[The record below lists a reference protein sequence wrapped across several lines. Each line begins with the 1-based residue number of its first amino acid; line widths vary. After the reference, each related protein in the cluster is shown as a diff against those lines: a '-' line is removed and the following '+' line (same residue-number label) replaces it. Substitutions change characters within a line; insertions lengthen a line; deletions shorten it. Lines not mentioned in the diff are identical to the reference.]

1 MDKGQRKILRSPTV
15 KRKSKVQPVGQR
27 LTLERV
33 LGLTVTSNAALSYDP
48 VNGTIAYPAGCVVV
62 LFNPR
67 RNRQT
72 HIFNSVKKTIT
83 SVAFSSDGKHLVTGE
98 CGHQPAVR
106 VWDVIEKTQVAEFH
120 GHKFGVN
127 CVAFSPNLKYIV
139 SIGSQHDMM
148 VNVWNWRTG
157 NKVAS
162 NKVSSKVRAVAF
174 AADSGCFVT
183 VGNRH
188 VKFWYLDSSKSKIN
202 QTVPLLGRSG
212 ILGEQKNNFF
222 CDVACGRGRWSG
234 STFVITQSGLLCE
247 FNEKRLLDKWVELMT
262 KSASC
267 IAAGEEHIYVGCAE
281 GVVRVFST
289 GTLSFVTSLPHPH
302 FLGVEVATATTS
314 SDMICTRSDAKYPD
328 TIAIALDDDHKKVAC
343 IYNDHSLYLWDVLNI
358 RRVGKA
364 WSFLYH
370 SGCIWA
376 LEVYPVLDSQ
386 QQGTLPPGSFIT
398 ASSDDTIRVWNLE
411 SQMTEAPNCKRNI
424 YSNELLKI
432 LYTDPALN
440 FLCDVNYNPAGA
452 TDKTDTTWEGKNG
465 VRSIRVSPDGEHL
478 ASGDRQG
485 NVRIYDLRQMA
496 EIKSIEAHESDV
508 VCLEYSFSKAG
519 PRILATG
526 SRDRL
531 IHVFDVEQKYG
542 LLQTL
547 DDHSAAIQSVRFTDS
562 DNKLRM
568 LSCGSDKS
576 LLFRN
581 ACLNPN
587 FEFSL
592 AQHLV
597 SKATMYDMIID
608 PTQKFVA
615 TACQDRNIRVY
626 NMATAKQKKNYRG
639 SLGDEGVLLRVQLD
653 PSGTYAATSCSDKNL
668 CVLEFYTGELVGTVY
683 GHSEIVTG
691 LRFTNDLKHLIS
703 VSADG
708 CVFVWRLPSG
718 MTKTMRH
725 RMEELGQMP
734 QNTES
739 LSDLRREATLTPNPV
754 FLDTT
759 FHSPHH
765 FPVQKENIS
774 PSRILAAMDLPNQLP
789 SHPPNN
795 QSTPVGKGIDLNS
808 TQQSPMDYRFSVGS
822 LPNWAKAKFGDGSG
836 NETDGGPDAQ
846 QPKGRW
852 AQRFDQNIAFK
863 SQLDLTQLDDEHDQ
877 RRFTYGAG
885 GLQTS
890 MPDLRR
896 ETVVFKQHVPLKNIP
911 IIDDDDETN
920 IDDDEDFFPAYLN
933 GKEANSLAESDRSS
947 SDYDD
952 RRGKRKSEP
961 TGRRS
966 DAGMTGRKWGSR
978 LSLNTDRVASF
989 DLDDADELD
998 NWSDTTEVIY
1008 PPSDSETVDTYAST
1022 YQVFAVDEGRVCS
1035 KKKVTPASSS
1045 NMDEA
1050 DSETTEPISLEDQ
1063 DDDDPPDETQVS
1075 SSASTPSDPDH
1086 DILARTPDKEQFVK
1100 ENFESVSFTPITAEK
1115 FAQHVASVEQAA
1127 EDSNSSNVPFSPRL
1141 SLSSRFLSRSHFGA
1155 GRLGLSGANQR
1166 PENWLDMNWR
1176 SGGLLN
1182 QSPDKDD
1189 PPSPPTKLENKEP
1202 IFTSPRSS
1210 QNLSSP
1216 GTCGTPSPRT
1226 LRRFWADL
1234 SLPQQTIKEEHP
1246 LPRIPVPESLLHV
1259 RGDRLNTSVP
1269 PLNGSK
1275 IPLPA
1280 VQNTKQSTDCVEC
1293 NLPSPYLVGSSRPP
1307 RAPPSPEHR
1316 GCLSPKLVRN
1326 HDMRPIGIVPIGIVD
1341 TTPPQSPRQSRPPI
1355 NSIPL
1360 RNSRSPDFRS
1370 PQSPQT
1376 PPLSPKPPLCPSSP
1390 RPSRSTLSSRAARK
1404 AHSPDV
1410 SSSQSPK
1417 LPRASLSCKP
1427 PRSPDLRTSRSPQP
1441 PKKPPRNL
1449 PPLKSPHLSRSG
1461 TPTSSPSSSPNR
1473 GTNSR
1478 LESAQVP
1485 PNKPPRSSLIRSSS
1499 PQSSSTIRAASP
1511 STPVT
1516 ADGSKGLESVQS
1528 RQAQTAQVQSAGSE
1542 VSTAS
1547 SGSKKEG
1554 DVSAAVV
1561 SSSPHQVPTS
1571 PSRTLP
1577 PSVKRTLTSSPTQ
1590 GTNSLTSKEN
1600 RRSNGTSKLESNVI
1614 SSGAASQVRQAPS
1627 YFRTTK
1633 SSRLK
1638 SASSSSQ
1645 ACQVD
1650 ALSNTK
1656 SGYVVSGI
1664 KGESGAKK
1672 RPGRGRL
1679 SAAKVAMHAS
1689 TPNLA
1694 ACFEEE
1700 ESKMVGNTT
1709 KSAELPSN
1717 LRALADLSL
1726 SVPDINTVDDPPST
1740 DSSSS
1745 DHLTVEKERSG
1756 PQQKSVKVSSSLV
1769 NSRHSVPPSSF
1780 ISKMQFSL
1788 AKGVQ
1793 DVSSD
1798 KTPDARLMPPPSAP
1812 PRTGHSGLLQR
1823 AAQLRKRSS
1832 ELTLEQAKSILLGNS
1847 GILGARQNSL
1857 EEDSTAASPVSVSHS
1872 DSCLSSD
1879 QTTASLSSTLK
1890 PLPHISSA
1898 SSHPN
1903 SSSCTVF
1910 DAENTNFKASGFLEN
1925 RYSTART
1932 LAVVQEIELTA
1943 SQQRRE
1949 RAAGAALSAERFD
1962 PPERDQP
1969 SLQRLVPNIVPASA
1983 SCSAFQIG
1991 EQEDALISDS
2001 VTSRIDALHDMGMPD
2016 ISVRERIARLNHQTS
2031 GHLACEL
2038 GNLTIPFPRNANAAV
2053 GSPAS
2058 VEYQISPRS
2067 QSDTG
2072 LGSETDT
2079 DSDMHGHPTPEDDL
2093 SLQNISSQG
2102 RLDRSRLSLQL
2113 PKSDVSSLTVATALS
2128 QESLQTCASILED
2141 LKSAVQRAKDFHMQ
2155 LQHSTSVGGGHNQM
2169 LLMMSAAFHETHLAL
2184 AELALQSPASSDDSS
2199 KPLSCPLVGEASG
2212 RRDGAV
2218 IDKARDMLQPFVS
2231 QLSRELSDE
2240 LIKLVKERL
2249 ERNPS

>member
-1166 PENWLDMNWR
+1166 PENWLDPLRKSKSEMARAMDETRRRLVDMNWR

-1216 GTCGTPSPRT
+1216 
-1226 LRRFWADL
+1226 
-1234 SLPQQTIKEEHP
+1234 
-1246 LPRIPVPESLLHV
+1246 
-1259 RGDRLNTSVP
+1259 
-1269 PLNGSK
+1269 
-1275 IPLPA
+1275 
-1280 VQNTKQSTDCVEC
+1280 
-1293 NLPSPYLVGSSRPP
+1293 
-1307 RAPPSPEHR
+1307 
-1316 GCLSPKLVRN
+1316 
-1326 HDMRPIGIVPIGIVD
+1326 
-1341 TTPPQSPRQSRPPI
+1341 
-1355 NSIPL
+1355 
-1360 RNSRSPDFRS
+1360 
-1370 PQSPQT
+1370 
-1376 PPLSPKPPLCPSSP
+1376 
-1390 RPSRSTLSSRAARK
+1390 
-1404 AHSPDV
+1404 
-1410 SSSQSPK
+1410 
-1417 LPRASLSCKP
+1417 
-1427 PRSPDLRTSRSPQP
+1427 
-1441 PKKPPRNL
+1441 
-1449 PPLKSPHLSRSG
+1449 
-1461 TPTSSPSSSPNR
+1461 
-1473 GTNSR
+1473 
-1478 LESAQVP
+1478 
-1485 PNKPPRSSLIRSSS
+1485 
-1499 PQSSSTIRAASP
+1499 
-1511 STPVT
+1511 
-1516 ADGSKGLESVQS
+1516 
-1528 RQAQTAQVQSAGSE
+1528 
-1542 VSTAS
+1542 
-1547 SGSKKEG
+1547 GSKKEG